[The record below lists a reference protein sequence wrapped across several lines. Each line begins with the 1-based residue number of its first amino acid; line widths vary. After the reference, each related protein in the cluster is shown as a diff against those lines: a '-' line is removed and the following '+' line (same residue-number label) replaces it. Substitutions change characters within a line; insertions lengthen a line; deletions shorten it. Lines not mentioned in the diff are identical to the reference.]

1 MNLSFLHQSSYWL
14 ATNSDMKG
22 IYYTVYLVFFS
33 LLFIFGIG
41 IFMLSKSDLR
51 KVWLRYATPFTLFGI
66 LGWIYLFAT
75 REELPGLST
84 RLTLLLIMSVFLL
97 WILFLLGWSAK
108 RVPKMIKEKKTE
120 EKFSKYL
127 PKTAKYENN
136 TKLRK
141 LR

>member
-1 MNLSFLHQSSYWL
+1 
-14 ATNSDMKG
+14 
-22 IYYTVYLVFFS
+22 
-33 LLFIFGIG
+33 
-41 IFMLSKSDLR
+41 MLSKSDFR
-51 KVWLRYATPFTLFGI
+51 KVWVKYATPFTLIGV

-75 REELPGLST
+75 HELLPWLST

-127 PKTAKYENN
+127 PKKV
-136 TKLRK
+136 KK
-141 LR
+141 